1 MVRRATKLFGF
12 TLHATDGEIGKVQDL
27 YFDDQDWHIRY
38 LVTDV
43 GSWLFGRFVLIA
55 PTVAHDPDW
64 DTHELPVQ
72 LTKEQV
78 AHSPD
83 IDLAKPVSRQHELEL
98 SQYYGWPMYW
108 AGSPPL
114 IGAIGG
120 MEAGA
125 WPAMSLAEQQ
135 SAEADAAAPDDE
147 SDDPHLRSIREVIA
161 YIIRA
166 SDEDIGQ
173 VEDFL
178 IDETDW
184 SLCALLVN
192 TSHWLRGKQRIIP
205 LSALDKISWPNA
217 TVYVRQTSAQIEA
230 FPEYDPD
237 LPLAA
242 ADVARL
248 YSTEQHPE
256 AEQQA

>member
-1 MVRRATKLFGF
+1 MVRQATKLFGF

-27 YFDDQDWHIRY
+27 YFNDQDWHIRY
-38 LVTDV
+38 LVADV

-55 PTVAHDPDW
+55 PAVAHDPQW
-64 DTHELPVQ
+64 EAHELPVQ
-72 LTKEQV
+72 LTKDQV

-98 SQYYGWPMYW
+98 SEYYGWPMYW

-114 IGAIGG
+114 TGVIGG
-120 MEAGA
+120 MATGA
-125 WPAMSLAEQQ
+125 WPIMNLAEQQ
-135 SAEADAAAPDDE
+135 EAEASAAAPDTQN
-147 SDDPHLRSIREVIA
+147 DPHLRSIREVIS
-161 YIIRA
+161 YIIHA
-166 SDEDIGQ
+166 GDQNIGQ

-184 SLCALLVN
+184 SLRALLVN

-217 TVYVRQTSAQIEA
+217 TVYVKQTRAQIEA
-230 FPEYDPD
+230 APEYDPD
-237 LPLAA
+237 LPLTAE
-242 ADVARL
+242 DVARL
-248 YSTEQHPE
+248 YPTAQYPE
-256 AEQQA
+256 VEHQV